1 MKTSIYLCVCVC
13 SVVSDS
19 LRPYGLWPAKFHSP
33 WDSLGKNSERPFPP
47 PGDLPDSGTEPMSPA
62 SPVLAGR
69 FFTTEPL
76 GSPVP
81 IKVDVWGKKRQKI
94 KPKHHYYLMP

>member
-62 SPVLAGR
+62 SPASQADSL
-69 FFTTEPL
+69 PL
-76 GSPVP
+76 SRGGSPA
-81 IKVDVWGKKRQKI
+81 
-94 KPKHHYYLMP
+94 LFT